1 MKTIIEGGFFMV
13 KIFIDPGHGGS
24 DPGAAAN
31 GLQEKDICLQIA
43 RKLQGILKQRYTS
56 HQIKLSRTT
65 DKTLTLKER
74 TEMANRWDADYL
86 VSIHVNAGGGT
97 GFESYIF
104 NGIYANK
111 AETNRLRGTIH
122 DEIVRTTRLKDRG
135 KKEANFHMLRES
147 RMPAI
152 LTENGFIDRASDA
165 KQLRN
170 NKFLLKIA
178 LAHAKG
184 IAKAFALRKIN
195 ENHDKLNFSYHEIQK
210 GDTLWSLA
218 KKHKTTVDQLMKWN
232 HGIVPEQL
240 QIGKRLI
247 VGKHKSS
254 PMYHTIEK
262 GDTLWHLAI
271 KYGTSVERL
280 LELNRGLDPERLQIG
295 YSIRIQ

>member
-1 MKTIIEGGFFMV
+1 CKISLFKNKHSTVSDDTFIFPLSIVVMKTIIEGGFFMV

-111 AETNRLRGTIH
+111 AETNRLRG
-122 DEIVRTTRLKDRG
+122 
-135 KKEANFHMLRES
+135 
-147 RMPAI
+147 
-152 LTENGFIDRASDA
+152 
-165 KQLRN
+165 
-170 NKFLLKIA
+170 
-178 LAHAKG
+178 
-184 IAKAFALRKIN
+184 
-195 ENHDKLNFSYHEIQK
+195 
-210 GDTLWSLA
+210 
-218 KKHKTTVDQLMKWN
+218 
-232 HGIVPEQL
+232 
-240 QIGKRLI
+240 
-247 VGKHKSS
+247 
-254 PMYHTIEK
+254 
-262 GDTLWHLAI
+262 
-271 KYGTSVERL
+271 
-280 LELNRGLDPERLQIG
+280 
-295 YSIRIQ
+295 